1 MSDLKCDAEILINN
15 IKSIVYKQTFRD
27 HRTPKV
33 YSEHF
38 LKTDLITSCQSSNLI
53 LMKTC
58 QFTHTHAHNCI

>member
-38 LKTDLITSCQSSNLI
+38 LKTEINHFMSIIKPNFNENLSI
-53 LMKTC
+53 YSHTC
-58 QFTHTHAHNCI
+58 T